1 MIIKFEYIIIAVLSL
16 LLFIECQRDKDC
28 DPVMVQTEVSEKIVK
43 SKDSFSDPGIKNRVP
58 EKIHFRETPEKIEVV
73 SNPEKLAADQIIQ
86 LSSANRYIDTTY
98 FAGATI
104 FSDIIS
110 EGRILR
116 KDLKA
121 EIEHKETTTTI
132 TETRENQPV
141 GLFFAPGIGYSPLLG
156 VEQIEGE
163 FTFIRGNWGAGIGGY
178 YDLYPGS
185 LGFKIKLLI
194 KL

>member
-16 LLFIECQRDKDC
+16 LLFIECQREKDC
-28 DPVMVQTEVSEKIVK
+28 DPIMVQTEVAEKIVK
-43 SKDSFSDPGIKNRVP
+43 SKDSFSDPAIKNRAP
-58 EKIHFRETPEKIEVV
+58 EKVYFRESLEKIEVV
-73 SNPEKLAADQIIQ
+73 SNPEKLASDRLIG

-98 FAGATI
+98 LQGATI

-141 GLFFAPGIGYSPLLG
+141 GLFFSPGIAYSPLLG

-163 FTFIRGNWGAGIGGY
+163 INFIRGNWGAGIGGY

-185 LGFKIKLLI
+185 LGFKFKLLI